1 MATEYQQETEEK
13 RHCGFR
19 KGNYVMKRNET
30 DANIMYTYVR
40 TIPKIEHAT
49 KGAFPEKE
57 CEIERIVDGEIVV
70 ERVPTKNICHI
81 DEWYDAHEAQA
92 QISTYW
98 DDRVKKP
105 VVTMT
110 PKPSICLESIQ
121 APAQEQP
128 FVQLSLF

>member
-19 KGNYVMKRNET
+19 KGNYVMKKTET
-30 DANIMYTYVR
+30 DASIMYTYVR

-49 KGAFPEKE
+49 RGAFPEKE
-57 CEIERIVDGEIVV
+57 CEIERIVNGEIVV
-70 ERVPTKNICHI
+70 ERVPVKTICHI

-98 DDRVKKP
+98 DERVKKP
-105 VVTMT
+105 VVTTT
-110 PKPSICLESIQ
+110 PKTPLKLE
-121 APAQEQP
+121 PVPTPVQEQT